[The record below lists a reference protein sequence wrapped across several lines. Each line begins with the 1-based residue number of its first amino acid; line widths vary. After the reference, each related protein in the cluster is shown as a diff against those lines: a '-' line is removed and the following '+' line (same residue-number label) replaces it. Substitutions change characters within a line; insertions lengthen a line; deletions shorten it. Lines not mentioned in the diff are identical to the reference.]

1 MVHHKTGPVTWLIH
15 KTKTEG
21 STDGD
26 GILAHREA
34 SMSTDTWQDR
44 RACVRTTR
52 TAAKVWSCDEEECYM
67 NYLPLRGLYL
77 NLSARGSLVIRP
89 TQGNSYI
96 VVMGFLGKPSI
107 WTASHFSVP

>member
-1 MVHHKTGPVTWLIH
+1 
-15 KTKTEG
+15 
-21 STDGD
+21 
-26 GILAHREA
+26 
-34 SMSTDTWQDR
+34 
-44 RACVRTTR
+44 
-52 TAAKVWSCDEEECYM
+52 M